1 MSEIND
7 VLGFWFERL
16 APEQWFEKDAALDDE
31 IRAHFGALY
40 RRAAAGGRDDWR
52 ETPEGTLALVIV
64 LDQFPRN
71 MFRESAKTYAA
82 DAKALD
88 VARRAVERDFDLK
101 LPEVRR
107 RFLYLP
113 FEHSESLEDQRT
125 SVRLVRER
133 GGNELAIDYAER
145 HLKVIER
152 FGRFPH
158 RNEIL
163 GRESTEEEAEFLA
176 SGDGPF

>member
-1 MSEIND
+1 MSEIDD

-16 APEQWFEKDAALDDE
+16 APEQWFEMDAALDDE

-40 RRAAAGGRDDWR
+40 RLAAGGGRDGWR
-52 ETPEGTLALVIV
+52 ETPEATLALVIV

-71 MFRESAKTYAA
+71 MFRESAKAFA
-82 DAKALD
+82 SDAKALA
-88 VARRAVERDFDLK
+88 VANLAVERGFDMK
-101 LPEVRR
+101 LPEIRR

-133 GGNELAIDYAER
+133 GGNENAIDYAER
-145 HLKVIER
+145 HLVVIER

-163 GRESTEEEAEFLA
+163 GRENTEEEAEFLA